1 MMRPKVENVVAELR
15 RGELD
20 VQWDYEPAKY
30 RLQVVEFSIKINIKP
45 QDKIGEFRVPYEF
58 NDVTR
63 SSKSHYKIKKRLDT
77 LPSIEMD
84 DLDTGNLYVEG
95 ISSFK
100 TPTHVGLKT

>member
-63 SSKSHYKIKKRLDT
+63 RSKSHYQIKKQLDT
-77 LPSIEMD
+77 LPSIEID

-95 ISSFK
+95 ISSK
-100 TPTHVGLKT
+100 NKIKSYQT